1 MLNGKFTKK
10 KKKMII
16 MINRTR
22 KKKKNLG
29 IDMCK
34 KYKLNQC

>member
-1 MLNGKFTKK
+1 MLNGKFTNQK

-22 KKKKNLG
+22 KKKNLG

-34 KYKLNQC
+34 KYKINQC